1 MEYLSG
7 FDQFTEV
14 AAQLSVLLLI
24 VRAAF
29 GALNCFMGYRM
40 LKFWISVCGFFLG
53 AGAGA
58 IGVRVLNLSG
68 SVGWIIPLAA
78 GAVAAVLA
86 YEIYLVGAF
95 FLGWVL
101 TTYGILMVVRQL
113 DIELKQEV
121 LILAAGAL
129 LGVLVGILVVK
140 YARPCVIWLTAV
152 SGGMSVA
159 TGAFG
164 VLKIESGL
172 LMLGAGVV
180 CALLGALFQFMTTHK

>member
-7 FDQFTEV
+7 VNQFTEV

-58 IGVRVLNLSG
+58 IGVHVLNLSG

-78 GAVAAVLA
+78 GVVAAVLA

-113 DIELKQEV
+113 DVELKQEV

-129 LGVLVGILVVK
+129 LGVFVGILVVK

-152 SGGMSVA
+152 SGGMSGA
-159 TGAFG
+159 TGVFG
-164 VLKIESGL
+164 VLKIESGF

-180 CALLGALFQFMTTHK
+180 CALLGALFQFKTTLK

>member
-7 FDQFTEV
+7 VNQFTEA

-58 IGVRVLNLSG
+58 IGVYVLDLSG
-68 SVGWIIPLAA
+68 GVRWIVPLAA

-86 YEIYLVGAF
+86 YEVYLVGAF

-101 TTYGILMVVRQL
+101 TTYGVLMMIRQL
-113 DIELKQEV
+113 DMEISLEV
-121 LILAAGAL
+121 LFLAAGAL

-159 TGAFG
+159 TGVCG
-164 VLKIESGL
+164 ILQKESGI
-172 LMLGAGVV
+172 LMLALLTV
-180 CALLGALFQFMTTHK
+180 CALAGAFFQFKTTHK